1 MNVFYMPT
9 RLISGKDCVRSNA
22 SVFNKAG
29 TKAIIVCGRNSA
41 RLCGALDDVEA
52 VLNENGQS
60 YVLFNEIMPNPTID
74 IVYKGAQ
81 LAKENGAD
89 FVIAIGG
96 GSPMDAAKSIAVLAV
111 SDINR
116 EDIFKGGFTKA
127 LPMIHIP
134 TTAGTGSEVTPYS
147 ILTNDA
153 VQSKMTMS
161 SPVMF
166 PDYAFLDGKYMEKL
180 PYEVTVNTAVD
191 ALSHSIEGMLS
202 VKASAFSDMAAR
214 KSIEIIAKHFD
225 ELLSGNFEAGTRQDL
240 LEASALGGIV
250 ISQTGTTVVH
260 TMGYS
265 FTYFKGTDHGRA
277 NGLTLGS
284 FLKKGESI
292 CPERI
297 DEILTYMGMLSVEEF
312 TDYMDMLLVPDE
324 VLDNAEIE
332 KYTDITMK
340 LAAKKLGS
348 CMIKV
353 DRNDIFE
360 MYKNVG
366 VRR

>member
-1 MNVFYMPT
+1 MEAFFMPT
-9 RLISGKDCVRSNA
+9 KVIVGSNCVKDNACIFKDAGK
-22 SVFNKAG
+22 
-29 TKAIIVCGRNSA
+29 KAIIVCGKSSA
-41 RLCGALDDVEA
+41 AKCGALDDVLW
-52 VLNENGQS
+52 VLKENGQDH
-60 YVLFNEIMPNPTID
+60 VIFNEIMPNPTIE
-74 IVYKGAQ
+74 IVYKGADV
-81 LAKENGAD
+81 ATCMNAD

-111 SDINR
+111 EDVKR

-166 PDYAFLDGKYMEKL
+166 PDYALLDGKYMDKL
-180 PYEVTVNTAVD
+180 PPDITINTVVD
-191 ALSHSIEGMLS
+191 ALSHSVEGMLS
-202 VKASAFSDMAAR
+202 KKSTVFSDMAAR
-214 KSIEIIAKHFD
+214 KSIEMIANHFD
-225 ELLSGNFEAGTRQDL
+225 DLIKGNFDLKTRQDF

-284 FLKKGESI
+284 FLKLGEKH

-297 DEILTYMGMLSVEEF
+297 EEIVTYLGMLSVDEF
-312 TDYMDMLLVPDE
+312 IDYLNKLLEPFE
-324 VLDNAEIE
+324 VLTDDEIK
-332 KYTDITMK
+332 KYTEITMN
-340 LAAKKLGS
+340 LAAKKLGG
-348 CMIKV
+348 CMIPATEADIADMYSKV
-353 DRNDIFE
+353 G
-360 MYKNVG
+360 K
-366 VRR
+366 